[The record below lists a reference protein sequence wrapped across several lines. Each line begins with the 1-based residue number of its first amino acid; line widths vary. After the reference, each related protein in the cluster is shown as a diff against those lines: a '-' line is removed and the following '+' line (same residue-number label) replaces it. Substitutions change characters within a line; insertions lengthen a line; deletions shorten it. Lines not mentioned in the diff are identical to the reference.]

1 LLPLD
6 NWTLCLSGQALHW
19 NRSFRKVL
27 SLFYRVSFSGL
38 RYRLWNLL
46 SCYRDLQSWSK
57 ILGAL
62 SRNSITFT
70 SFLTTIYIL
79 AHFMQNFMSKH
90 PLPPN
95 QCCVTPW
102 TYYNT
107 LHTALN
113 GGRGGGVLCL
123 LLTWESNFAQSVLSA
138 PIFLTRIVATPQSS
152 GSRQNIESQSAK
164 HGFG

>member
-113 GGRGGGVLCL
+113 GGRGGGAMLVIDVGVKFRTVSVKCANIFDQDC
-123 LLTWESNFAQSVLSA
+123 SNPPV
-138 PIFLTRIVATPQSS
+138 IR
-152 GSRQNIESQSAK
+152 
-164 HGFG
+164 